1 MDGIQAIVEAI
12 RQGNIDQVVAL
23 LDQEPDLVDQPTM
36 NGLSLVMFASYHQ
49 QFEIANYLA
58 ALSPDL
64 DIFEACVLGNLERVR
79 ELVFL
84 DPEIINTYS
93 IDGFQ
98 PLGLAS
104 FFGKTSVVAYLLTMG
119 AQVNSPSKN
128 DMKVMPLHSGV
139 AGRNMEVVRL
149 LLAAGAAVN
158 ASQNE
163 GFTPIHAAAQNG
175 QLEMVGLL
183 LDFGADLLQQTVN
196 GKTAY
201 DLAVENNHLDVAE
214 YIKDVT

>member
-1 MDGIQAIVEAI
+1 MNGIQAVVEAI
-12 RQGNIDQVVAL
+12 RRGDMDQVVAL
-23 LDQEPDLVDQPTM
+23 LDQEPDLAGQPT
-36 NGLSLVMFASYHQ
+36 NTGLSLVLFAAYHQ
-49 QFEIANYLA
+49 QTDIANYLA
-58 ALSPDL
+58 ALNPDL
-64 DIFEACVLGNLERVR
+64 DIFEACVLGNIERVR

-84 DPEIINTYS
+84 DPEITNAFS

-104 FFGKTSVVAYLLTMG
+104 FFGNTSVVAYLLTMG

-149 LLAAGAAVN
+149 LLAAGADVN
-158 ASQNE
+158 AAQSE

-175 QLEMVGLL
+175 QLEMVRLL
-183 LDFGADLLQQTVN
+183 LDFGADLFQQTEN
-196 GKTAY
+196 GKTAC
-201 DLAVENNHLDVAE
+201 DLAIENNHLDIAE
-214 YIKDVT
+214 YIKDIS